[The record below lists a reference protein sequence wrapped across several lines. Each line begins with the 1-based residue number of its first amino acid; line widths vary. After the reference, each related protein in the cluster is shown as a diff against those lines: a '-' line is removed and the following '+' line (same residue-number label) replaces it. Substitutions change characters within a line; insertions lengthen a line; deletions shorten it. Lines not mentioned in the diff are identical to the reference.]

1 MLIMT
6 RRLLCFQQMFITPF
20 NILTPIIFNNYRF
33 VSYNK
38 IDNNF

>member
-1 MLIMT
+1 MLIMIVGI
-6 RRLLCFQQMFITPF
+6 LCFQQMFITAF
-20 NILTPIIFNNYRF
+20 NILTPIIFNNYCF